1 MSCSGLT
8 GVVSQVSP
16 GLHGRPEA
24 GARKANS
31 GKLMPV
37 ANGQGRNDRGTKR
50 SDCRIGSECSVE
62 TANSG
67 REARW
72 GGSGRPNQ
80 VMDRKKR
87 GPLDD

>member
-24 GARKANS
+24 GARKTNS

-50 SDCRIGSECSVE
+50 SDCRIAVSAALKRLTVG
-62 TANSG
+62 
-67 REARW
+67 
-72 GGSGRPNQ
+72 GRPVGEAVAGQ
-80 VMDRKKR
+80 IR
-87 GPLDD
+87 